1 MATATAEHAA
11 RMCASWWW
19 AWRLGRGGRASAGA
33 ERARSAVRAHH
44 LVCLHPIGEALRFDA
59 AEITGASKPRVVGSM
74 RWCPELPR
82 PGDALRGSESRRQ
95 PSAPEPNP
103 SQLGHPLQLG
113 R

>member
-74 RWCPELPR
+74 AMVSGVASAW
-82 PGDALRGSESRRQ
+82 RRAARFGVS
-95 PSAPEPNP
+95 PTTVCS
-103 SQLGHPLQLG
+103 
-113 R
+113 